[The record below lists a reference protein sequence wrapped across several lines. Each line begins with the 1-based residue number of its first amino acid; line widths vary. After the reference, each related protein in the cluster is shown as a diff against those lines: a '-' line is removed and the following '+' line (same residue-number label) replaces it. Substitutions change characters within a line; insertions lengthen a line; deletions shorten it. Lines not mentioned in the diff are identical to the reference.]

1 MVKRILSAKSLD
13 AIKPDPD
20 RRLEVPDSVRLGLY
34 LIVQPS
40 GKKSWALRCR
50 VDGQPAKISLGPL
63 TDKFGLAAAR
73 GAARTKLEAIDN
85 GEDPRPR
92 KKSKA
97 AAAGAVALPST
108 VGDLADRYIE
118 QHLKRNV
125 RRWKAAEGEIDN
137 HIRPHLGKLRL
148 DKITRAHVRQ
158 MLTAIEPE
166 APVAANRALAR
177 CRALFTWGAERD
189 LVAGDPTLGI
199 KRPTKEKP
207 VQRILSDAELAAVW
221 RASEQL
227 GYPAREYLRSVILN
241 GQRRDDVRLMH
252 WSEIDLERRD
262 WTIPPERYKANRPH
276 LVPLTKAMVVLL
288 EAMPFKDKGG
298 FVFSA
303 KGGETPYANLQKP
316 KATLD
321 KESKVT
327 EWTLHDL
334 RRTLR
339 TGLSRLGIRP
349 EVSERVI
356 GHAVG
361 GRLGRTYDVHEY
373 RAEKLAAL
381 EAWDA
386 HLRAL
391 LAGKKEDNVVPLH
404 KAEAIAQ

>member
-1 MVKRILSAKSLD
+1 MAKRSLKTARSVD
-13 AIKPDPD
+13 SVKPDAD
-20 RRLEVPDSVRLGLY
+20 RRQEVPDSLLPGLY
-34 LIVQPS
+34 LVVQPS
-40 GKKSWALRCR
+40 GKRSWALRCR
-50 VDGQPAKISLGPL
+50 VDGKPAKITLGKV
-63 TDKFGLAAAR
+63 TDKQGLAWARDAAR
-73 GAARTKLEAIDN
+73 AKLEAIGG

-92 KKSKA
+92 KGARA
-97 AAAGAVALPST
+97 APEGAVALPAT
-108 VGDLADRYIE
+108 VGELADLYVA

-137 HIRPHLGKLRL
+137 HIRPHLGALRL
-148 DKITRAHVRQ
+148 DKVTRAHVRG
-158 MLTAIEPE
+158 MVTAIEPE

-177 CRALFTWGAERD
+177 CRALFNWGAARD
-189 LVAGDPTLGI
+189 MVTSDPTLGL

-207 VQRILSDAELAAVW
+207 VQRILSDKELVAVW
-221 RASEQL
+221 RAGGQL
-227 GYPAREYLRSVILN
+227 GYPAREYLHFVILS

-252 WSEIDLERRD
+252 WREIDLERRD
-262 WTIPPERYKANRPH
+262 WTIPPERYKANRPQ
-276 LVPLTKAMVVLL
+276 LVPLTDAMVALL
-288 EAMPFKDKGG
+288 EAMAFKDKGG

-349 EVSERVI
+349 EVSERVL

-361 GRLGRTYDVHEY
+361 GRLGQTYDTHSY

-391 LAGKKEDNVVPLH
+391 LDGKKADNVVVLR
-404 KAEAIAQ
+404 EAVQ